1 VIVMDASVLAPALG
15 ASTLQAAQARQLL
28 LNNDVALPDVADV
41 EVAAVLRKAW
51 LGDLIS
57 ETALESAYGHLSAL
71 PATRY
76 STKPLLGRVFEL
88 RENVS
93 PYDACYVALA
103 ELFRCD
109 LVTADKRLSK
119 APGLRC
125 NVRTM

>member
-1 VIVMDASVLAPALG
+1 MAASVLAPALG
-15 ASTLQAAQARQLL
+15 ASNREAVEARQLL
-28 LNNDVALPDVADV
+28 SNHDLALPDVADV

-57 ETALESAYGHLSAL
+57 EDALETAFGHLSVL
-71 PATRY
+71 PAIRY
-76 STKPLLGRVFEL
+76 STKPLLRRIFEL

-103 ELFRCD
+103 ELLRCD
-109 LVTADKRLSK
+109 LVTADKRLTR